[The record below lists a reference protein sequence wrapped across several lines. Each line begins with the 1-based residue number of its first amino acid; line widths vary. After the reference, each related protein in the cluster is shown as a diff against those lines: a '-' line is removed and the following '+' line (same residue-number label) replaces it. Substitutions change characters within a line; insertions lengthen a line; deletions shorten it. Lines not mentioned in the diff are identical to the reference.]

1 MDTYKNQNEIIAE
14 NTAGVYKSPKKI
26 SLSHRI
32 FATNWGLAV
41 IGGLVAL
48 AIGVSMLHGG
58 YANSQSD
65 QAPEPEQET
74 VALLP

>member
-1 MDTYKNQNEIIAE
+1 MDMQKVNNEMMAE
-14 NTAGVYKSPKKI
+14 NNALTHKANK

-48 AIGVSMLHGG
+48 GIGVSMLHGG
-58 YANSQSD
+58 YVESHAEQV
-65 QAPEPEQET
+65 PEVET
-74 VALLP
+74 AEILPVS

>member
-1 MDTYKNQNEIIAE
+1 MDTYRRQNEIIAE
-14 NTAGVYKSPKKI
+14 TTAGVYMPPKKI

-48 AIGVSMLHGG
+48 AIGVSMFHGG
-58 YANSQSD
+58 YVNSQVE

-74 VALLP
+74 LTLLP